1 MQGSLSDGFEGKK
14 GRGSGSMK
22 NRTQQLPFAVSEAAK
37 TIARKFS
44 GREKEKRNGRR
55 KTALSRL
62 LFLCREWN
70 FSGRL
75 DSREK
80 LCYNGAEKQSRA
92 SCVKCRLNRELSG
105 GRKAGFGLRCG
116 ARIPLLHNTGVL
128 PPGRDPPDVMRHSSD
143 AVS

>member
-1 MQGSLSDGFEGKK
+1 MLGSLSDGFESKK
-14 GRGSGSMK
+14 GRGERQYEKPHPTASFCCFGSGK
-22 NRTQQLPFAVSEAAK
+22 NRCKEVFGAGKGE
-37 TIARKFS
+37 
-44 GREKEKRNGRR
+44 EKRQTKNGFEPPP
-55 KTALSRL
+55 
-62 LFLCREWN
+62 FLCRERN

>member
-14 GRGSGSMK
+14 GRESGSMK

-62 LFLCREWN
+62 LFFVQGVEFFRTAGQQRKTMLQW
-70 FSGRL
+70 SG
-75 DSREK
+75 K
-80 LCYNGAEKQSRA
+80 AE
-92 SCVKCRLNRELSG
+92 
-105 GRKAGFGLRCG
+105 
-116 ARIPLLHNTGVL
+116 
-128 PPGRDPPDVMRHSSD
+128 
-143 AVS
+143 